1 MSFRSMREFRTHAHT
16 DTHTYK
22 HADTYTCALSLSHTH
37 THTHTRTRARTHAR
51 ACTHTTARMGMHAL
65 RQQTSRAK
73 CSLERNQKMNK
84 ICEFPPLK
92 HRMAA
97 CAFLA
102 SRCNKTIRV
111 LISQLFSSLTLL
123 HRAPHRVTTS
133 RHSPSSLRKG
143 RACSLLVQLNR
154 ASSFRLEKA
163 TEESGSISWL
173 RVWSAS
179 LRNQGRRLTRRR
191 TLCLRRIQPTAQHEF
206 YFKPRRVYSLW
217 WE

>member
-1 MSFRSMREFRTHAHT
+1 MQTNIRARA
-16 DTHTYK
+16 
-22 HADTYTCALSLSHTH
+22 HTH
-37 THTHTRTRARTHAR
+37 THTHTHARARAHAHAHTQPRTRARTHTDSR
-51 ACTHTTARMGMHAL
+51 HA
-65 RQQTSRAK
+65 QPNVPSRGTK
-73 CSLERNQKMNK
+73 KWTK
-84 ICEFPPLK
+84 CEFFSFEAP
-92 HRMAA
+92 HACM
-97 CAFLA
+97 CAFA
-102 SRCNKTIRV
+102 SRCNKTIWV

-123 HRAPHRVTTS
+123 HRAPYRVTTS
-133 RHSPSSLRKG
+133 RHSPSSLGKG

-163 TEESGSISWL
+163 TEESGHISWL

-179 LRNQGRRLTRRR
+179 LGNQGRWLTRRR